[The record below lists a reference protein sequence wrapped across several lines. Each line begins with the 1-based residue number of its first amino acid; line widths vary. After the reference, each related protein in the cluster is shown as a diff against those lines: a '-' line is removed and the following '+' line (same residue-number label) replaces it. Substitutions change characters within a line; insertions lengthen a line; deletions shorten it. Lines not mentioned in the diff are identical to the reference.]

1 MPSPAKKTTGK
12 SAKAKKMNKR
22 DLKKFKKLLEEEK
35 QRLINELGHIEKTVV
50 GRSLRESSGDLS
62 AYSFHMADV
71 GTDAQERESVF
82 QYATTERGLLYD
94 IEDALR
100 KIESGDEYGICED
113 CEKPIERVRL
123 EALPH
128 ARMCL
133 KCQEKA
139 DRQAV

>member
-1 MPSPAKKTTGK
+1 M
-12 SAKAKKMNKR
+12 KMNKK
-22 DLKKFKKLLEEEK
+22 DLKKFKKLLEDEK
-35 QRLINELGHIEKTVV
+35 ARLVNELGHIEKSVM
-50 GRSLRESSGDLS
+50 GRSLREASGDLS

-82 QYATTERGLLYD
+82 QYATTEGRVLYD

-100 KIESGDEYGICED
+100 KIELGEYGICED

-133 KCQEKA
+133 KCQERA
-139 DRQAV
+139 DRQAG

>member
-12 SAKAKKMNKR
+12 GPKAKKMNKR
-22 DLKKFKKLLEEEK
+22 DLNKFKKLLEEEK
-35 QRLINELGHIEKTVV
+35 QRLVNELGHIEKSVV

-100 KIESGDEYGICED
+100 KIGTGEYGICED
-113 CEKPIERVRL
+113 CEKMIERVRL